1 MSTALMVVMVARI
14 PFAFVVK
21 TRRLKM
27 KIICKNAKRKKVL
40 ILANALLIAKT
51 MNLVRNPV
59 LLCSKNS
66 MISAH
71 VK

>member
-1 MSTALMVVMVARI
+1 MSTAQMVVMVAQIRFVSVVRI
-14 PFAFVVK
+14 H
-21 TRRLKM
+21 RLKM
-27 KIICKNAKRKKVL
+27 KIIYNNARRKKVL
-40 ILANALLIAKT
+40 ILANVSLIAKT
-51 MNLVRNPV
+51 INRVNNHV